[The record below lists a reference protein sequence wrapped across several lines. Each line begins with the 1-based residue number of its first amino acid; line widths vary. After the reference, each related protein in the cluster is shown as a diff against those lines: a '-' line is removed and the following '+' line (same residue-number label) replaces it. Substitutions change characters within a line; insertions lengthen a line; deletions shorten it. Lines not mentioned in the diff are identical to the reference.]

1 MQVFVIVYVYY
12 LILKNMPKIKSSW
25 VIIGIIVIIIFWLWG
40 GYNGLVS
47 RDEAVVSQWAN
58 VETVY
63 QRRLDLI
70 PNVVNTVKGSAAQ
83 DEEVFGRLA
92 DARANYSGAGSINAQ
107 AAAAGQIESALARL
121 LVVVENYPDLKSQES
136 FQALI
141 AELEGSENRISVER
155 RRYNET
161 VKDYNTII
169 RKVPRNILASL
180 FGFERHELFEAA
192 QGAEDAPVVDFTKE

>member
-1 MQVFVIVYVYY
+1 M
-12 LILKNMPKIKSSW
+12 LKIKSSW
-25 VIIGIIVIIIFWLWG
+25 ILIGIIVILVLWLWG
-40 GYNGLVS
+40 GYNGLVG

-70 PNVVNTVKGSAAQ
+70 PNIVNTVKGSAAQ

-92 DARANYSGAGSINAQ
+92 DARANYAGAGTVNEQAVAAQ
-107 AAAAGQIESALARL
+107 NIESALSRL

-155 RRYNET
+155 RRYNEI
-161 VKDYNTII
+161 VKSYNTTI
-169 RKVPRNILASL
+169 RKVPRSILASL
-180 FGFERHELFEAA
+180 FGFDRHELFEASE
-192 QGAEDAPVVDFTKE
+192 GADIVPEVDFIK

>member
-1 MQVFVIVYVYY
+1 M
-12 LILKNMPKIKSSW
+12 KMKTSW
-25 VIIGIIVIIIFWLWG
+25 VIIGILVLVLLWAWS
-40 GYNGLVS
+40 GYNGLVTN
-47 RDEAVVSQWAN
+47 DEKVVSQWAN

-92 DARANYSGAGSINAQ
+92 DARANYAGAGSVNEQAVAAQ
-107 AAAAGQIESALARL
+107 EIESALSRL
-121 LVVVENYPDLKSQES
+121 LVVVENYPELKSQES

-161 VKDYNTII
+161 AREYNTLI
-169 RKVPRNILASL
+169 RRFPKNLLAGV
-180 FGFERHELFEAA
+180 FGFDRHELFEASE
-192 QGAEDAPVVDFTKE
+192 GADVAPTVDFEN

>member
-1 MQVFVIVYVYY
+1 MR
-12 LILKNMPKIKSSW
+12 KIKSSW
-25 VIIGIIVIIIFWLWG
+25 IVIGIIIIIILWLWG

-70 PNVVNTVKGSAAQ
+70 PNIVNTVKGSAAQ
-83 DEEVFGRLA
+83 DEKIFTTLA
-92 DARANYSGAGSINAQ
+92 EARSKYSGAGTTNEKAL
-107 AAAAGQIESALARL
+107 AAGEVESALARL
-121 LVVVENYPDLKSQES
+121 LVIVENYPNLKSQES

-141 AELEGSENRISVER
+141 AELEGTENRISVER

-161 VKDYNTII
+161 VKSYNITI
-169 RKVPRNILASL
+169 RKVPRNILAGL

-192 QGAEDAPVVDFTKE
+192 EGAQEAPVVDFTQ